1 MTMSDH
7 RSPAEIEREIEEER
21 RGLTGTLDELQ
32 NRFSWDRM
40 TNEAGHYVRSQSG
53 EIASAV
59 SRAVRENPMAIALT
73 GAGIA
78 WMILGN
84 RKAARG
90 GYRAGGYAY
99 DEYGDYYS
107 DYDDED
113 DYEDYGDYGTST
125 VGRAAYP
132 YRAGTEDRYSG
143 GYYDEGTGRRTF
155 SETVRDNDPEWVRG
169 YADVLGT
176 PDDMGPSYSDDREG
190 SASSTSTAGRM
201 KEGFRR
207 AGERMREGARS
218 TEADAESRIER
229 ARDRLNKMRERLSH
243 GTEDMA
249 EDARRRVLAARERAV
264 EARHQMARQWDR
276 QSRAAAGAYDRQPL
290 AAGAL
295 AFAAGAAI
303 AAALPRTRIEDEYM
317 GDQSDTLLEE
327 AERIF
332 EEERAKLGR
341 VAEATAEEAR
351 KVVREKGE
359 EAKEGAKSV
368 QQEAREGAERV
379 AKKAKEEAGKQNLGK
394 PGT

>member
-32 NRFSWDRM
+32 HRFSFDRM
-40 TNEAGHYVRSQSG
+40 TTEAGDFVRSQSS

-84 RKAARG
+84 RRNGRRNYKAR
-90 GYRAGGYAY
+90 GYAY
-99 DEYGDYYS
+99 DEYGDYS
-107 DYDDED
+107 
-113 DYEDYGDYGTST
+113 DYGDDDYDYDTST

-155 SETVRDNDPEWVRG
+155 SETVRDEDPDWVRG

-176 PDDMGPSYSDDREG
+176 PDDMGPSYADDREG

-201 KEGFRR
+201 KEGFQR
-207 AGERMREGARS
+207 AGERMRDGARS
-218 TEADAESRIER
+218 AGADAESRIER
-229 ARDRLNKMRERLSH
+229 ARNRLNKMRERLSH
-243 GTEDMA
+243 GTEDMT
-249 EDARRRVLAARERAV
+249 EEARRRVLAARERAV

-295 AFAAGAAI
+295 AFAAGAAV

-332 EEERAKLGR
+332 KEERAKLGR
-341 VAEATAEEAR
+341 VVDATADEAR
-351 KVVREKGE
+351 KVAHEKGE
-359 EAKEGAKSV
+359 EAKEGAKTV
-368 QQEAREGAERV
+368 QHEAREGAERV
-379 AKKAKEEAGKQNLGK
+379 ANKAREEADRQNLGK
-394 PGT
+394 PGK

>member
-32 NRFSWDRM
+32 HRFSFDRV
-40 TNEAGHYVRSQSG
+40 TTEAGQYVRSQSG

-73 GAGIA
+73 GVGIA

-84 RKAARG
+84 RRNGRG
-90 GYRAGGYAY
+90 GDPARAYSY
-99 DEYGDYYS
+99 DEYGDYS
-107 DYDDED
+107 DYGEED
-113 DYEDYGDYGTST
+113 YDYGDYGTST
-125 VGRAAYP
+125 VGSAAYP

-143 GYYDEGTGRRTF
+143 GYYDEGGGRRGF
-155 SETVRDNDPEWVRG
+155 IDTVRDEDPEWVRG

-176 PDDMGPSYSDDREG
+176 PDDMGPSYADDREG

-201 KEGFRR
+201 KEGFKR
-207 AGERMREGARS
+207 AGERMREGTRS
-218 TEADAESRIER
+218 AGAGADSRIER
-229 ARDRLNKMRERLSH
+229 ARNRLNMMRERLSH
-243 GTEDMA
+243 GTEDMT
-249 EDARRRVLAARERAV
+249 EEGRRRVLAAREQAI
-264 EARHQMARQWDR
+264 EARHQMARQWSR
-276 QSRAAAGAYDRQPL
+276 QSRAAKGAYDRQPL

-295 AFAAGAAI
+295 AFAAGAAV
-303 AAALPRTRIEDEYM
+303 AAALPRTRMEDEYI
-317 GDQSDTLLEE
+317 GDQSDRLMED

-341 VAEATAEEAR
+341 VAKATAEEA
-351 KVVREKGE
+351 KSVAREKTQ
-359 EAKEGAKSV
+359 EAKEGVKSV

-379 AKKAKEEAGKQNLGK
+379 ANKAKEEAEKQNLGK
-394 PGT
+394 PRT